1 MDSPW
6 SQLYQSLRGTIA
18 FTLYSLY
25 LSLHD
30 ISRSLVSL
38 QDDSVLH
45 LLIQARSNTSCSLMI
60 AVMVVMLRIPR
71 HQLPLGL
78 SLKTPNNL

>member
-6 SQLYQSLRGTIA
+6 SQLYQHLLGITA
-18 FTLYSLY
+18 FPLYS

-30 ISRSLVSL
+30 IPRSLVAP
-38 QDDSVLH
+38 QDSSVLH

-60 AVMVVMLRIPR
+60 AEMVVVLRIPG
-71 HQLPLGL
+71 HQIPLGL
-78 SLKTPNNL
+78 SLEIPNNL

>member
-18 FTLYSLY
+18 SHSLY